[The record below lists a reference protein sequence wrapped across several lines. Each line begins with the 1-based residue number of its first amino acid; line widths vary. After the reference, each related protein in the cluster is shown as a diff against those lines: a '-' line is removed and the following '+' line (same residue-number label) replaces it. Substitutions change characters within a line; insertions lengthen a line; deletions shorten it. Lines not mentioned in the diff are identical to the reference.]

1 MCNIQL
7 LYHISFLCCLHYY
20 CITDLDVCLRI
31 LWLFQF
37 WEYSPICMSHHQ
49 LKKTKI
55 VPNRFWNFVFLLVL
69 LFFSSPICDLF
80 VAFGICVKVIYRKI
94 IINGNQEKNIYT
106 VLYCT
111 HIYHKTGLQC
121 ISPISNISIEPL
133 SCDESFWCF
142 FAPHTYTLCLIQI
155 STRNLF
161 IIRLF
166 YLALFALS
174 FDLFIYSDM
183 YLLYN

>member
-1 MCNIQL
+1 MCVWEFYGYFSFESIRLFACHITNWRKQRLCRIVFE
-7 LYHISFLCCLHYY
+7 ISFFF
-20 CITDLDVCLRI
+20 
-31 LWLFQF
+31 LF
-37 WEYSPICMSHHQ
+37 C
-49 LKKTKI
+49 
-55 VPNRFWNFVFLLVL
+55 
-69 LFFSSPICDLF
+69 FFFSPICDLF

-121 ISPISNISIEPL
+121 ISPLSNISIEHL
-133 SCDESFWCF
+133 RCDESFWCF
-142 FAPHTYTLCLIQI
+142 LPPTHTLSVSFKI

-166 YLALFALS
+166 YFALFALS